1 MASPWRAFDPSW
13 RASVRRAFGRAGFC
27 PDPEHTNNATQK
39 VALVSS
45 TTDTLK
51 KSRLRHKS
59 TDKPGLVAFYE
70 IRSGNGAGLFLQL
83 RSPHGGAKYRDV
95 LMRGSKEGTLLF
107 RSRRRASSTSDR
119 FQTPRRR
126 SQRGAGDSMSRRF
139 GRVRR
144 RGRRL
149 PSGTPRRLRPMF
161 VYRVA
166 ITPRGVPG

>member
-1 MASPWRAFDPSW
+1 
-13 RASVRRAFGRAGFC
+13 
-27 PDPEHTNNATQK
+27 
-39 VALVSS
+39 
-45 TTDTLK
+45 
-51 KSRLRHKS
+51 
-59 TDKPGLVAFYE
+59 
-70 IRSGNGAGLFLQL
+70 
-83 RSPHGGAKYRDV
+83 
-95 LMRGSKEGTLLF
+95 MRGSKEGTLLV

-144 RGRRL
+144 SGRRL

-166 ITPRGVPG
+166 ITPRGGARLGARLFAGVRGGGIARNSFCTGGRPAGPRVKLHSDRVIDGLRSKS